1 MIIWCKIYECQA
13 DQVITGVDVII
24 VNLFSIG
31 WLSFGAK
38 FMSALYDALNS
49 KGQTQKS
56 GF

>member
-38 FMSALYDALNS
+38 FMSALYDSLNS